1 MNNTATSQSRSL
13 LEPRALAAIR
23 DLRLV
28 ARRAVEGLHAGQ
40 HRSQVRGSGL
50 EFSQYRNYTPG
61 DDPRRV
67 DWKLYARS
75 DRYFVREAHRESQL
89 ELWLVLD
96 VTGSMRQASD
106 QIDNW
111 RRLDCARCLAASL
124 AWLANEHGDAVGLL
138 TIGGTNINLVPPR
151 AGQAH
156 LDRLCRELASVEA
169 SGAQPVAPQLEALW
183 NRLKRPAMLVLIS
196 DFLDERQDICD
207 MALRLAAGGMD
218 TVALQLL
225 TRAEEEFPFRG
236 GLRLRDPETGRY
248 CEVDADLVRN
258 GYRRRFEAAQ
268 QRLQQTLLAADVE
281 HHRMLI
287 EQPLDRILW
296 EFLRYRQDKAY

>member
-1 MNNTATSQSRSL
+1 MNDTATSQPQSL
-13 LEPRALAAIR
+13 LEPRTLAAIR

-40 HRSQVRGSGL
+40 HRSRVRGSGL

-67 DWKLYARS
+67 DWKLFARS
-75 DRYFVREAHRESQL
+75 DRYFVREAYRESQL

-96 VTGSMRQASD
+96 VTGSMLQASD

-124 AWLANEHGDAVGLL
+124 AWLANEYGDAVGLL
-138 TIGGTNINLVPPR
+138 TIGGRRISLLPPR
-151 AGQAH
+151 AGQAQ
-156 LDRLCRELASVEA
+156 LDRLCRELTAVEA

-183 NRLKRPAMLVLIS
+183 NRLQRPAMLVLIS
-196 DFLDERQDICD
+196 DFLDEGQEICD
-207 MALRLAAGGMD
+207 TAVRLAAGGMD

-225 TRAEEEFPFRG
+225 TRAEEEFPFHG

-248 CEVDADLVRN
+248 CEVDADLVRS
-258 GYRRRFEAAQ
+258 GYRRRFEAAN
-268 QRLQQTLLAADVE
+268 QRLQQTLLAAGVE
-281 HHRMLI
+281 HQRMLI
-287 EQPLDRILW
+287 EQPLDQMLW